1 MSGTLAGSLRGI
13 VGEDG
18 VASVGDPRFHKDATE
33 AQGLSGVPSAVVL
46 PASTAEVASVVGWC
60 YERDV
65 AIVPRGGG
73 TGFAGGSVPVDGGVV
88 VDLQRMSR
96 LLAFDPQLWRMHVEA
111 GLRTSEVRRLAR
123 ESGLLFP
130 PDPGAAEQS
139 HIGGNVATNA
149 GGPHAFKYG
158 VTGHW
163 VTGLE
168 AVIPP
173 GEVIAVGG
181 AIRKDVAGYD
191 LKSLLVGSEGTL
203 GIVTSVWLR
212 LTPAPAARAPVIA
225 VYRSAADGCE
235 AIRAVLA
242 NGVVPAALEYLDA
255 GALDAARG
263 AYPFELAVDARF
275 MVVAEADGSL
285 SETEAVVSELH
296 EVLAERALHVE
307 SPAGSR
313 EIGAL
318 WRWRDGVSLAIEAVR
333 GGKIS
338 EDIAVPL
345 DRLDDAIEATLV
357 IAREHG
363 LDACSWGHAGDGNL
377 HSTFMVDPR
386 DHAEVAR
393 AREAAHQLYAVAVGY
408 GGSISGEHGLGWVR
422 HGQLGV
428 QCDPATLAVHHA
440 VKRAIDPKGLM
451 NPGKK
456 L

>member
-1 MSGTLAGSLRGI
+1 MSSTLECSLRGI
-13 VGEDG
+13 VGEVG
-18 VASVGDPRFHKDATE
+18 VASVEDPRFHRDATE
-33 AQGLSGVPSAVVL
+33 AQGLSGTPSAVVL
-46 PASTAEVASVVGWC
+46 PATTAEVAAVVRWC
-60 YERDV
+60 YERNI

-139 HIGGNVATNA
+139 QIGGNVATNA

-168 AVIPP
+168 AVVPP

-191 LKSLLVGSEGTL
+191 LKGLLVGSEGTL

-225 VYRSAADGCE
+225 VYGSAADGCE
-235 AIRAVLA
+235 AILAVLA

-263 AYPFELAVDARF
+263 AYPFELAEDARF
-275 MVVAEADGSL
+275 MVLAEADGSL
-285 SETEAVVSELH
+285 SETQAVVSELH

-307 SPAGSR
+307 SPVSPG
-313 EIGAL
+313 EIATL
-318 WRWRDGVSLAIEAVR
+318 WRWREGVSLAIEAVR

-338 EDIAVPL
+338 EDIVVPL
-345 DRLDDAIEATLV
+345 DRLADAIEATLE

-363 LDACSWGHAGDGNL
+363 LEACSWGHAGDGNL

-386 DHAEVAR
+386 DHAEVGR
-393 AREAAHQLYAVAVGY
+393 AREAAHRLYSVAVGY

-422 HGQLGV
+422 HGQLAV
-428 QCDPATLAVHHA
+428 QCSPATLAVQHA

>member
-1 MSGTLAGSLRGI
+1 MSATLERGLRSI
-13 VGEDG
+13 VGEGG
-18 VASVGDPRFHKDATE
+18 VASVEDPRFHKDATE
-33 AQGLSGVPSAVVL
+33 AQGLRGSPSAVVL
-46 PASTAEVASVVGWC
+46 PASTAEVAAVVRWC
-60 YERDV
+60 YERDI
-65 AIVPRGGG
+65 AIVARGGG

-96 LLAFDPQLWRMHVEA
+96 LRAFDPQLWRMHVEA

-139 HIGGNVATNA
+139 QIGGNVATNA

-203 GIVTSVWLR
+203 GVVTSVWLR
-212 LTPAPAARAPVIA
+212 LIPAPAARAPVIA
-225 VYRSAADGCE
+225 VYRSARDGCE
-235 AIRAVLA
+235 AIQAVLA

-255 GALDAARG
+255 GALRAARG
-263 AYPFELAVDARF
+263 AYPFELAADARF
-275 MVVAEADGSL
+275 MVVAEADGSPCD
-285 SETEAVVSELH
+285 TQAVVSELR
-296 EVLAERALHVE
+296 EALGERALHVE
-307 SPAGSR
+307 SPVSPR
-313 EIGAL
+313 EIATL

-338 EDIAVPL
+338 EDIVVPL
-345 DRLDDAIEATLV
+345 DRLEDAIEATLE

-363 LDACSWGHAGDGNL
+363 LEACSWGHAGDGNL
-377 HSTFMVDPR
+377 HSTFLVDPH
-386 DHAEVAR
+386 DQAEVGRAR
-393 AREAAHQLYAVAVGY
+393 AAARQLYSVAVEY

-422 HGQLGV
+422 HGQLGL
-428 QCDPATLAVHHA
+428 QCGPATLALHQA

-451 NPGKK
+451 NPRKK